1 MTPPDPA
8 VEAALT
14 ALTDWARGRRVGLA
28 VTSGGGA
35 DRLSVVVSLDAAL
48 PAAEKA
54 ELVAGAYR
62 RLGDVARAAGHS
74 LRLAGPARRAGAE
87 S

>member
-1 MTPPDPA
+1 MNPPNPA

-14 ALTDWARGRRVGLA
+14 ALAEWAVEHRVGIA
-28 VTSGGGA
+28 VVDQG
-35 DRLSVVVSLDAAL
+35 DNHVSLVVGVDAAV

-74 LRLAGPARRAGAE
+74 LRLAGPARRVGAE

>member
-1 MTPPDPA
+1 MTPPNPA
-8 VEAALT
+8 VEAALA
-14 ALTDWARGRRVGLA
+14 ALAEWARRHRVGLA
-28 VTSGGGA
+28 VTGGGG

-62 RLGDVARAAGHS
+62 RLGDVLRAAGHT
-74 LRLAGPARRAGAE
+74 LRLAGPARRVGAE